1 MIINANQ
8 TNAQRFISAYNTIDQ
23 TIRSVYNYKR
33 NMTFSDM
40 IRRTVPLNSVVRKY
54 EDKLIDYARL
64 RNSIIHNSNDEFII
78 AEPHDDV
85 VRLMEKIASMISQ
98 PPRVI
103 DSVARKN
110 ILTITADVTIK
121 SVIAL
126 MASSGFKSLPVYEDG
141 KILGI
146 ASPNRVVDWLG
157 QQIEKENLEKLL
169 DNPISETLREC
180 DADVRFCIVSE
191 DISVQEAIDKF
202 FSNRM
207 LASIIITKN
216 GSKYDKISGIITV
229 ADIMDLNKII
239 EDYD

>member
-207 LASIIITKN
+207 LATIIITKN

>member
-8 TNAQRFISAYNTIDQ
+8 TNAQRFISAYNAIDQ

-85 VRLMEKIASMISQ
+85 VRLMEKIANMISQ

>member
-1 MIINANQ
+1 MIINADQ
-8 TNAQRFISAYNTIDQ
+8 TNAQRFISAYNAIDQ

-40 IRRTVPLNSVVRKY
+40 IRRTVPLNSIVRKY

-85 VRLMEKIASMISQ
+85 VKLMEKIAAMISK

-110 ILTITADVTIK
+110 ILTITSDLSIR
-121 SVIAL
+121 SVMAL

-141 KILGI
+141 QILGI
-146 ASPNRVVDWLG
+146 ASPNRVVDWVG
-157 QQIEKENLEKLL
+157 ERIESEKIDKLL
-169 DNPISETLREC
+169 ETPISETLRES
-180 DADVRFCIVSE
+180 DANVRFCIASE

-202 FSNRM
+202 FSNR
-207 LASIIITKN
+207 LLSTIIITKN
-216 GSKYDKISGIITV
+216 GSKFDKISGIITV

-239 EDYD
+239 EDYE

>member
-8 TNAQRFISAYNTIDQ
+8 TNAQRFISAYNAIDQ

-191 DISVQEAIDKF
+191 NISVQEAIDKF

-207 LASIIITKN
+207 LATIIITKN
-216 GSKYDKISGIITV
+216 GSKHDKISGIITV

>member
-1 MIINANQ
+1 MIINAEQ

-40 IRRTVPLNSVVRKY
+40 IRRTVPLNSIVRKY
-54 EDKLIDYARL
+54 EDKLIDFARL

-85 VRLMEKIASMISQ
+85 VRLMEKIANMVSV

-110 ILTITADVTIK
+110 ILTITEDVSIK

-126 MASSGFKSLPVYEDG
+126 MASSGFKSLPVYENG
-141 KILGI
+141 QILGI

-157 QQIEKENLEKLL
+157 QKIEHENIDKLL
-169 DNPISETLREC
+169 ETPISETLRES
-180 DADVRFCIVSE
+180 DTNVRFCICSE
-191 DISVQEAIDKF
+191 DLTVQEAIDKF
-202 FSNRM
+202 FSNRV
-207 LASIIITKN
+207 LATIIITKN

-239 EDYD
+239 EDYE